1 MAPRRKYGQTWWGQA
16 WLRALEY
23 VPDANRLARGRTYY
37 NAGRV
42 FNVEFDADKLKL
54 EALVEGS
61 AYVPYEVVFRFD
73 PLPAADKVR
82 LIDALSNDS
91 ALVARILD
99 GELPGE
105 VLDVCR
111 EHRIAL
117 FPRSWRDLH
126 PSCSCPDSSAFCKHL
141 AALFYLLLDRID
153 ADPFMVFLTRGVDL
167 KKELRSRGVNL
178 DEAVQTQPLAL
189 DVFWQQISR
198 DGDLAEKRSDDEAL
212 QVLRSVDYSRLADMR
227 PTLERLVPERFRPLD
242 PPGFQAFILRL
253 VRRAAQAAQKPFQS
267 PLLMHTP
274 DNARRLL
281 ATVVRDAP
289 DALQP
294 LDLVPCLTMGTGI
307 DPVIA
312 LREHIPSARG
322 RSARVRIDPET
333 APLAVACRLIA
344 LPATVVRRLRPEA
357 ECIRTMAVVAGF
369 LLQNACVAPT
379 PVSLDGAVRLW
390 WLPALRE
397 PSVRALVDH
406 LSIGI
411 SPWAV
416 SMAGDAFPVA
426 PEAPGFAR
434 AVVVAALTALTN
446 AAVKSLRAWDE
457 KPTDPGR
464 ILASQHEDVARITAG
479 AARAL
484 GNLAARAFRAFLLAD
499 AHPWRP
505 TVSAATHADGV
516 KINFGLLA
524 RKGVDGPY
532 SLSRPVLLKRLLTD
546 ERFAND
552 RFAALNVLSTLVE
565 ACPLLERIQKTRGRP
580 VTLTSSELK
589 DFVFETA
596 PVLTMLGVT
605 LSLPLSLKR
614 ILRPTLVGRVSL
626 NPDAGSKSLLGRD
639 AVGHFVWEAALGG
652 RTLTPEDIEE
662 LRRHAGG
669 IVRMGE
675 DYVFIDPE
683 ELAKLTRMLD
693 KQPQPTYL
701 ERMRAVLA
709 GEHEGV
715 PVFATDDLKERLA
728 ALSNIPD
735 MTPPASLTATLR
747 PYQARGYSWLVK
759 NLRLG
764 LGALIADDMGLGK
777 TLQVI
782 AALTFLKEKGE
793 LEQTSVIAVVPTGLL
808 TNWTREIAKF
818 SPSLTVSVYHG
829 NQREL
834 PPQEALP
841 DVVLTSYGTLRRDA
855 ELIASRH
862 WRLLVLDEA
871 QALKNADTAQ
881 SVAVRSLGVKQVI
894 AMSGTPVENRLSE
907 YWSILQAVQPGLLG
921 SAEDFVRTFASPIE
935 SNHDMRAA
943 QAFKRLTAP
952 FMLRRLK
959 SDKSI
964 IADLPDRLTID
975 RFTTL
980 TPEQA
985 VLYSDTLE
993 KLMKKIAKLEGKDA
1007 EETRMARRGAVLKLI
1022 TALKQICNSPSQ
1034 FLKTEAP
1041 HPDSGKAAALFE
1053 ILENCRDADRK
1064 TLIFT
1069 QYREMGERLQ
1079 HWIEEAMGEKADFL
1093 HGGVP
1098 VKKRQEM
1105 VDRFQTDRSVGILI
1119 VSLKAGGTGLNLT
1132 AASCVIH
1139 YDLWWNPAVE
1149 AQATDRA
1156 YRIGQRRDVL
1166 VYRFVTAGT
1175 FEERINAMLEA
1186 KRGLADMTVATGET
1200 WIGDLP
1206 AAELEELLRLQEGV

>member
-1 MAPRRKYGQTWWGQA
+1 MAPRRKFGQTWWGKA
-16 WLRALEY
+16 WLQALEY

-42 FNVEFDADKLKL
+42 FNVEFDADKLRL

-61 AYVPYEVVFRFD
+61 AYAPYEVCFLFE
-73 PLPAADKVR
+73 PLPQSDKER
-82 LIDALSNDS
+82 LIEALSNDS
-91 ALVARILD
+91 ALVARILE

-111 EHRIAL
+111 KHNIAL

-153 ADPFMVFLTRGVDL
+153 TDPFMVFLTRGVDL
-167 KKELRSRGVNL
+167 KKELQSRGVNL
-178 DEAVQTQPLAL
+178 DAAVQTRPLELEHFWRQLSL
-189 DVFWQQISR
+189 DGTPVPK
-198 DGDLAEKRSDDEAL
+198 LAESEAL
-212 QVLRSVDYSRLADMR
+212 ERLRSVDYTRLLDMR
-227 PTLERLVPERFRPLD
+227 PTLERLVPDRFRPLD
-242 PPGFQAFILRL
+242 PPGFQTWTLKVL
-253 VRRAAQAAQKPFQS
+253 RRAALAAQKSLTTTP
-267 PLLMHTP
+267 PTLTTDVARHLLLMSVQELP
-274 DNARRLL
+274 EEERASDVA
-281 ATVVRDAP
+281 
-289 DALQP
+289 
-294 LDLVPCLTMGTGI
+294 PCLTLGSGL
-307 DPVIA
+307 DPTAA
-312 LREHIPSARG
+312 LKITLPAVRG
-322 RSARVRIDPET
+322 RGSRVRVHTEIRPRGIAACLLVFPESVVHRMAPET
-333 APLAVACRLIA
+333 ECLRTLAVAAR
-344 LPATVVRRLRPEA
+344 
-357 ECIRTMAVVAGF
+357 F
-369 LLQNACVAPT
+369 LLENGSIAPT
-379 PVSLDGAVRLW
+379 PVTSHGGVRLW

-397 PSVRALVDH
+397 PSVRELVET
-406 LSIGI
+406 LSMGI
-411 SPWAV
+411 SPWAA
-416 SMAGDAFPVA
+416 SMVDESFPVPA
-426 PEAPGFAR
+426 EAPGLAR
-434 AVVVAALTALTN
+434 AVVVAALTAFTN
-446 AAVKSLRAWDE
+446 AAVKSLNAWNE

-464 ILASQHEDVARITAG
+464 ILLSQHEDVARITTG
-479 AARAL
+479 AAKAL
-484 GNLAARAFRAFLLAD
+484 GNYAARAFRAFLLAD
-499 AHPWRP
+499 AYPWRP
-505 TVSAATHADGV
+505 TVTAMNHPEGV

-524 RKGVDGPY
+524 RNKDEEPY
-532 SLSRPVLLKRLLTD
+532 SLKRPVLLKKLLED

-580 VTLTSSELK
+580 VTLNATELK

-605 LSLPLSLKR
+605 LSLPASLKR
-614 ILRPTLVGRVSL
+614 ILRPSLVGRVSL
-626 NPDAGSKSLLGRD
+626 NPDAKTKSLLGRD

-683 ELAKLTRMLD
+683 ELAKITRTLD

-701 ERMRAVLA
+701 ERMRALLS

-715 PVFATDDLKERLA
+715 PVFAADELKERLA

-735 MTPPASLTATLR
+735 IAPPATLTATLR

-759 NLRLG
+759 NLTLG

-782 AALTFLKEKGE
+782 AALTHLKEKGE
-793 LEQTSVIAVVPTGLL
+793 LEKASVLAVVPTSLL
-808 TNWTREIAKF
+808 TNWSREIARF
-818 SPSLTVSVYHG
+818 SPSLTVTVYHG
-829 NQREL
+829 NTRAL
-834 PPQEALP
+834 APQEKLA

-855 ELIASRH
+855 ELLASRH

-871 QALKNADTAQ
+871 QALKNSDTAQ

-921 SAEDFVRTFASPIE
+921 SASDFVQTFASPIE
-935 SNHDMRAA
+935 TKHDMRAA

-964 IADLPDRLTID
+964 IADLPERLSID

-993 KLMKKIAKLEGKDA
+993 KLMKKISKLEGNDA
-1007 EETRMARRGAVLKLI
+1007 EDTRMARRGAVLKLI

-1034 FLKTEAP
+1034 FLKTEAE

-1079 HWIEEAMGEKADFL
+1079 HWIDEAMGEKADFL

-1206 AAELEELLRLQEGV
+1206 AAELEELLRLQQA